1 MTVRWPGLVRL
12 AYGLTGD
19 RWLAEDVAQAALA
32 SAYAA
37 WWRVRRADDPARGGG
52 SRSSSARPVTASSF
66 LGATFDGH
74 AATQATYCMPIWV
87 PPAGP
92 GTLQR
97 FLIQQH
103 TASASAGLTGYAGLV
118 SPRTAYLV
126 ARLSGGRPL
135 RIRPAEVGGLEYVA
149 LALPAGLTLTEVT
162 GYDRAGQPIAR
173 W

>member
-1 MTVRWPGLVRL
+1 VCQQLWRSQGTVASGVVAPGRL
-12 AYGLTGD
+12 DGT
-19 RWLAEDVAQAALA
+19 Q
-32 SAYAA
+32 
-37 WWRVRRADDPARGGG
+37 WRISVQ
-52 SRSSSARPVTASSF
+52 
-66 LGATFDGH
+66 LGAAGDCFLAVTFDGH
-74 AATQATYCMPIWV
+74 AATLATYCMPISV

-103 TASASAGLTGYAGLV
+103 TASGSAGLTGYAGLV

-126 ARLSGGRPL
+126 ARLSDGRPL
-135 RIRPAEVGGLEYVA
+135 RIRPAQAGGRRYVA
-149 LALPAGLTLTEVT
+149 LALPAGLTLAEVT